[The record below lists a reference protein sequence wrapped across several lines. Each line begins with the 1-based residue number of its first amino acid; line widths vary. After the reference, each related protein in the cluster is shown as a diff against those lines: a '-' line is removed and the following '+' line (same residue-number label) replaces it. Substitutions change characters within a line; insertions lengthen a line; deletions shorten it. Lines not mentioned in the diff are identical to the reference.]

1 MEILIRESTQ
11 AETGTQGYSVQFVA
25 RAGKKQTNESDF
37 FPDGSEIETKIQQL
51 KRLLRQHFDANP

>member
-1 MEILIRESTQ
+1 MEILICEVTKSDTEEKGFNISFIGRN
-11 AETGTQGYSVQFVA
+11 
-25 RAGKKQTNESDF
+25 GKKQTNESDF